1 MQLISHELIY
11 YIRAIA
17 FGVVVYF
24 AFFYIFL
31 YCKPIVEDIIKVKKL
46 DVDLWYMLSVTIS
59 IVLGMVGAIL
69 LM

>member
-1 MQLISHELIY
+1 MQFLSHELIY
-11 YIRAIA
+11 FIRAIA

-24 AFFYIFL
+24 ACFYIFL
-31 YCKPIVEDIIKVKKL
+31 DCKPIVEEILHVKKL

-59 IVLGMVGAIL
+59 IVLGILGAIM